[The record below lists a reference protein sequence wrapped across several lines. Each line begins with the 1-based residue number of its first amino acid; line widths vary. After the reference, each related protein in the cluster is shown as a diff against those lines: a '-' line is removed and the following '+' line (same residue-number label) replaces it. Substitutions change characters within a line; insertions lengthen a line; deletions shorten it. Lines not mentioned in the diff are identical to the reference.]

1 MSRPPCAAENPGRL
15 SLKIQQTSPKSK
27 DKTTPLFSK
36 PAYLTKTSAALEIHI
51 PDCFWYP
58 QISFD
63 WKKLSLKE
71 FHILI
76 EKIRAGITCIIRQI
90 YPAEENIDRG
100 FSRLSKEYRKKNPD
114 GKIAIILHPIQ
125 PHSPAVSLSYET
137 PSKAAEPPRTET
149 KKKTAGKDTA
159 KRWMEYNELKDK
171 ISLACELRKTG
182 GYIIRT
188 STLLKCTRQQIHTAM
203 KYHGFLRGEI
213 LIFRGVV

>member
-1 MSRPPCAAENPGRL
+1 MSRPPCAAENPGKL
-15 SLKIQQTSPKSK
+15 ILKIYQPSPKSK

-58 QISFD
+58 QIAFD

-100 FSRLSKEYRKKNPD
+100 FSRLIQEHRKNHLP
-114 GKIAIILHPIQ
+114 GQITIILHPLK
-125 PHSPAVSLSYET
+125 PRTAEDNFFCKT
-137 PSKAAEPPRTET
+137 PSKKIIRQ
-149 KKKTAGKDTA
+149 KNA
-159 KRWMEYNELKDK
+159 KCWMDCKELRDK
-171 ISLACELRKTG
+171 ISLAYELKKTG
-182 GYIIRT
+182 GYIIKAAWVLR
-188 STLLKCTRQQIHTAM
+188 CTRQQIHAAM

-213 LIFRGVV
+213 LIFRGV